1 MNKFELIDTILRD
14 LEVVAD
20 KYMNEKHAPYA
31 LSYALT
37 IALVGLQ
44 VGLQGGRKDR
54 AIEAI
59 SGYINKVAKTEIK

>member
-1 MNKFELIDTILRD
+1 MNKFELIEAILRD

-20 KYMNEKHAPYA
+20 KYMKEKHTPHA

-54 AIEAI
+54 AIEVI
-59 SGYINKVAKTEIK
+59 SSYINKVSKTEIK